1 MKRAARAVRSG
12 FRRYPKAIY
21 QSVRAKGLG
30 PDLPDL
36 PEALHRLWPHEL
48 AVMWLGHGSV
58 VAQVHDV
65 TIAVDPVLSDR
76 IGLRVGR
83 KTIGL
88 QRISSPP
95 ITAQSLRGVELLLI
109 THAHFDHL
117 DRPTLEQMVDSETC
131 VIVPSRCRKLIPKGF
146 GEIIEIGAN
155 ETIEANGLSISAIAP
170 AHWGARK
177 IFDRRRGVNS
187 YLVESSTQRVFFA
200 GDTAHTSAFCSLN
213 EVDLAVFGIG
223 AYDPWEHMHA
233 TPEQAWDMFHQIG
246 ARYLLPIHHSTFELS
261 EEPVDE
267 PMQRLR
273 ACASESDTDKIID
286 PVPGEVVVIET
297 AIECPNEAPGK

>member
-1 MKRAARAVRSG
+1 MRARDSATE
-12 FRRYPKAIY
+12 
-21 QSVRAKGLG
+21 
-30 PDLPDL
+30 LPDL

-58 VAQVHDV
+58 LTQIHDV

-83 KTIGL
+83 KIIGL
-88 QRISSPP
+88 PRVSPAP
-95 ITAQSLRGVELLLI
+95 VAPQSLKGVHLLLI

-117 DRPTLEQMVDSETC
+117 DRPTLEQMTDPDTC
-131 VIVPSRCRKLIPKGF
+131 VIVPSRCRKLIPPGF
-146 GEIIEIGAN
+146 GEIIEIGSQ
-155 ETIEANGLSISAIAP
+155 ETIEMNGLRISAIAP

-177 IFDRRRGVNS
+177 IFDRRRGVNA
-187 YLVESSTQRVFFA
+187 YLVESETQRVFFA
-200 GDTAHTSAFCSLN
+200 GDTAHTSVFNALT

-233 TPEQAWDMFHQIG
+233 TPEQTWDMFHKIG
-246 ARYLLPIHHSTFELS
+246 ARFLLPIHHSTFELS
-261 EEPVDE
+261 DEPIDE
-267 PMQRLR
+267 PMMRLR
-273 ACASESDTDKIID
+273 ACASDDDAARIID

-297 AIECPNEAPGK
+297 PDGSSTDSQGK